1 MARYFIELA
10 YKGTNYHGWQIQNN
24 ATSVQA
30 HLNNALSVLTR
41 SNIETVGCGRTDTG
55 VHASQFF
62 AHFDSP
68 EPLEPNLE
76 IVYKLNAI
84 LPFDIS
90 ILSVNMVHDDAHAR
104 FDATARSYSYYIATK
119 KEIFQKDYTLFF
131 PSDLNLE
138 KMNLMA
144 ALLLNH
150 QDYGCFSKSG
160 GQQFTNL
167 CTITQAQ
174 FVEAGNYVRF
184 KITANRFLRG
194 MVRAIV
200 GTMIEIGKGKI
211 TEQEFKELLL
221 SGDRKLAGP
230 SVPAEGL
237 FLEEIKYP
245 YLSSTPIS
253 PINL

>member
-10 YKGTNYHGWQIQNN
+10 YKGTNYHGWQIQDN

-30 HLNNALSVLTR
+30 NLNNALSVLTR
-41 SNIETVGCGRTDTG
+41 LEIETVGCGRTDAG

-62 AHFDSP
+62 AHVDFL
-68 EPLEPNLE
+68 EPLDANLE

-84 LPFDIS
+84 LPSDIC
-90 ILSVNMVHDDAHAR
+90 ILNVSMVHDEAHAR
-104 FDATARSYSYYIATK
+104 FDATSRSYSYYIATK
-119 KEIFQKDYTLFF
+119 KEIFQKEHTWFF
-131 PSDLNLE
+131 PAELDIE
-138 KMNLMA
+138 KMNRFSS
-144 ALLLNH
+144 LLLHH

-167 CTITQAQ
+167 CTITEAQ
-174 FVEAGNYVRF
+174 FIPVGHYIRF

-194 MVRAIV
+194 MVRAII
-200 GTMIEIGKGKI
+200 GTMIEAGKGKI
-211 TEQEFKELLL
+211 TEQEFKNILL

-245 YLSSTPIS
+245 YLTSNPIS

>member
-10 YKGTNYHGWQIQNN
+10 YKGTNYHGWQIQDN
-24 ATSVQA
+24 ASSVQSK
-30 HLNNALSVLTR
+30 LNNALSVLTR
-41 SNIETVGCGRTDTG
+41 TNIETVGCGRTDAG

-62 AHFDSP
+62 AHVDFP
-68 EPLEPNLE
+68 EPLDANLE

-84 LPFDIS
+84 LPADIC
-90 ILSVNMVHDDAHAR
+90 ILSVSMVHNEAHAR
-104 FDATARSYSYYIATK
+104 FDATSRSYSYYISTQ
-119 KEIFQKDYTLFF
+119 KEIFQKDYTWFF
-131 PSDLNLE
+131 PTNLDLN
-138 KMNLMA
+138 KMNELA
-144 ALLLNH
+144 TLLLQH

-167 CTITQAQ
+167 CTITEAQ
-174 FVEAGNYVRF
+174 FIETGNYIRF
-184 KITANRFLRG
+184 KISANRFLRG

-200 GTMIEIGKGKI
+200 GTMIEAGKGKLS
-211 TEQEFKELLL
+211 EQEFKKILL

-230 SVPAEGL
+230 SVPADGL

-245 YLSSTPIS
+245 YLYSTPMS